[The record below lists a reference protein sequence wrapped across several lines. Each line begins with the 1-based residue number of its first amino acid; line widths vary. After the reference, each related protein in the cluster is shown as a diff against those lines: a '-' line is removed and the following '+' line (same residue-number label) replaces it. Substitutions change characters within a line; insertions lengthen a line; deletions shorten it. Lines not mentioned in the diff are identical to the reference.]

1 MLSSSSYQICR
12 NANLEN
18 CVPARAGA
26 LVAARPGGSGG
37 AARASFPA
45 VDVAEA
51 LAACGGTDH
60 LLFTRIQLYGF
71 SAFKCTESIFN
82 DFQPKLPPAAGNRN
96 TIIFPIDHN
105 AFWKLK
111 IRFW

>member
-26 LVAARPGGSGG
+26 LVAARAGGGGG

-51 LAACGGTDH
+51 WQRAAVQITCFLLEYNCTDSQH
-60 LLFTRIQLYGF
+60 SSVRKVF
-71 SAFKCTESIFN
+71 
-82 DFQPKLPPAAGNRN
+82 
-96 TIIFPIDHN
+96 
-105 AFWKLK
+105 
-111 IRFW
+111 

>member
-1 MLSSSSYQICR
+1 M
-12 NANLEN
+12 
-18 CVPARAGA
+18 
-26 LVAARPGGSGG
+26 
-37 AARASFPA
+37 
-45 VDVAEA
+45 DVAEA

-105 AFWKLK
+105 AFGKLK
-111 IRFW
+111 YDFCDLKKTMFLMKNTVFGYFCMF

>member
-1 MLSSSSYQICR
+1 MPSSSSYQICR

-26 LVAARPGGSGG
+26 LVAARAGGGG
-37 AARASFPA
+37 AAARASFPA

-51 LAACGGTDH
+51 LAACGGNFLLEYNCTDSQH
-60 LLFTRIQLYGF
+60 SSVRKVF
-71 SAFKCTESIFN
+71 FN